1 MLPEAPSQPN
11 AGDIRFESYLPV
23 LTIPLDHPFLA
34 GPSKWP
40 PAPHTLAASL
50 GVCKFL
56 SGDWQNTRSRT
67 RPLTLWLERGLK
79 TSLPSQIGIFRE
91 VGGYSQG
98 DVSESAAD
106 RCGTYTNSIPS
117 AVPADCVSLIGVP
130 LIGRPVEAK

>member
-1 MLPEAPSQPN
+1 M
-11 AGDIRFESYLPV
+11 GTGKIRGVVQDL
-23 LTIPLDHPFLA
+23 
-34 GPSKWP
+34 
-40 PAPHTLAASL
+40 SL
-50 GVCKFL
+50 CG
-56 SGDWQNTRSRT
+56 
-67 RPLTLWLERGLK
+67 LERELK

-117 AVPADCVSLIGVP
+117 AVPADGVSLIGVP